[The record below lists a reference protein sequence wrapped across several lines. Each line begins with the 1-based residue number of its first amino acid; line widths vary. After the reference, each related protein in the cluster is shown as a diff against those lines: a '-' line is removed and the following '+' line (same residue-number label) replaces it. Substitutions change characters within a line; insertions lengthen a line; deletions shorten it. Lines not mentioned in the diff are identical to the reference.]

1 MSLSRRS
8 AMIASTMGFAA
19 MFAGGFTW
27 RAYSRGIFGLGVE
40 DAYQPW
46 GEWSNA
52 PYDGPL
58 AIARAGVLA
67 SNAYNSQPWLF
78 HVQSDR
84 IALYADRTRNIG
96 TLDPFRREM
105 HLSLGCA
112 LANMEI
118 AARAQGFEPTIAYVK
133 GRLDGNL
140 AMSTASL
147 GGLDPAGTAIAEL
160 EPCHVATLYLS
171 EGSPRQDMLFNAI
184 AERHTNRG
192 PFMVDHFVPMPVQAT
207 LLEETPSDGPPVNLF
222 LFGPGPQQARL
233 ASLIGASAE
242 ALAADPQMREDGVR
256 WYRFERQAVLDNRDG
271 IAYDTLEDE
280 MPFDNMLGRI
290 FRSTESAA
298 ANATWPLNKDQL
310 FVTSAPLLGVIAVRD
325 LYDME
330 SALAAGRLWQ
340 RLHLLLTVQGLAAQP
355 LNQPIKLGDRDIA
368 LGRNPAV
375 RQQLSEIIEA
385 DGWQPTLLFR
395 AGYPIDPAIASPRGR
410 LEDVIMA

>member
-27 RAYSRGIFGLGVE
+27 RAYSRGVLGLGVD
-40 DAYQPW
+40 DAYRPW
-46 GEWSNA
+46 NEWTNA
-52 PYDGPL
+52 PLDGPI

-78 HVQSDR
+78 HVQDDR

-133 GRLDGNL
+133 GRLDEHV
-140 AMSTASL
+140 AVTTASL
-147 GGLDPAGTAIAEL
+147 AGLDPNGTALSEM
-160 EPCHVATLYLS
+160 EPCHVATLYLG
-171 EGSPRQDMLFNAI
+171 EGAPTQDLLFNAI

-207 LLEETPSDGPPVNLF
+207 LLDETPADGPPVNLF
-222 LFGPGPQQARL
+222 LYGPGEQQSRL
-233 ASLIGASAE
+233 ASLIAASAE
-242 ALAADPQMREDGVR
+242 ALSTDPQMRADGVR
-256 WYRFERQAVLDNRDG
+256 WYRFEPDSVLDNRDG
-271 IAYDTLEDE
+271 IAYDTIDDE
-280 MPFDNMLGRI
+280 AGLSDIVARI
-290 FRSTESAA
+290 FNSTESVAA
-298 ANATWPLNKDQL
+298 SANWPQTKDQL
-310 FVTSAPLLGVIAVRD
+310 YVSSAPLLGAIAVRD

-330 SALAAGRLWQ
+330 STLAAGRLWQ
-340 RLHLLLTVQGLAAQP
+340 RLHLLLTAQGLAAQP
-355 LNQPIKLGDRDIA
+355 LNQPIKLGDRDLA
-368 LGRNPAV
+368 LGRNSAV
-375 RQQLSEIIEA
+375 RQQLAAIVDAE
-385 DGWQPTLLFR
+385 DWQPTLLFR
-395 AGYPIDPAIASPRGR
+395 AGYPVDPATASPRR
-410 LEDVIMA
+410 NLDDVIMA